1 MLQGGCYCGR
11 IRYEVTGT
19 PFNETNCH
27 CSICRRTTGA
37 PFVAWF
43 SVRPSEFRL
52 LSGDPT
58 SFRSSG
64 KAVRTFCPHCGTQLT
79 FQSEDSPEDIDVTS
93 CSLDVPMR
101 CPRRITPAPA
111 ASCAGL
117 SWATGCPPTAK
128 RDRTASAVCGRIA
141 HARRGHSGSPLRGDP
156 E

>member
-58 SFRSSG
+58 SFRSSRQ
-64 KAVRTFCPHCGTQLT
+64 AVRTFCPHCGTQLT
-79 FQSEDSPEDIDVTS
+79 FQSEDSPEDIDVTT
-93 CSLDVPMR
+93 CSLDDPDAVPAKDHTR
-101 CPRRITPAPA
+101 TSSKLRWIELGD
-111 ASCAGL
+111 GL
-117 SWATGCPPTAK
+117 PVYRETRSDG
-128 RDRTASAVCGRIA
+128 
-141 HARRGHSGSPLRGDP
+141 
-156 E
+156 